1 MAACLLHVLAASN
14 RDRGSVGLLRIEEP
28 SAEMIPLKLRLRNFM
43 CYREDVPPLDFRGIH
58 LACLAGDNGHGKS
71 ALLDAITWALWG
83 RSRAPNDDALIHT
96 GQTEMEV
103 ELEFELEGSRYR
115 VIRKRRAG
123 DARRSGQTALE
134 LQGWTG
140 EQYRSLSEPTVR
152 GTEARLRQLL
162 RLDYDTFINSAFL
175 VQGRA
180 DEFTTKRPGERKQVL
195 ADILGLEVYDRYEE
209 RARARARAC
218 ADRADMLAIE
228 VQQYDEEISRRPL
241 YEEQEREAARQVA
254 DLSEK
259 LRAAERTLEDLR
271 TRQRELLGYRREVE
285 GLTQRL
291 QREEAEAKRL
301 AAQLAEGRERLEAL
315 QAILSEQAAIEQGH
329 RAWQEAQAAVQSWS
343 QRQLEAA
350 QIRAERER
358 AEGEIRSAQAA
369 LQAELRAAEARAQ
382 QLRDQA
388 ARADVL
394 RQTVAQARERLTALE
409 AVRQEE
415 SALRARQAELIDA
428 IAGLRASNGALKAE
442 MEALREK
449 IALLEPAGARC
460 PVCQQPLTDADR
472 ERLLAEWE
480 EEGKGKGVQFRSNS
494 QQAKKLEEERRQ
506 VEDRLAACERE
517 LKEEARWQRQLAQ
530 AEQAL
535 AEAERALD
543 AAVEAEAAVEQLRAR
558 LERGEYAQAERA
570 LREQL
575 AQREQAIG
583 YDATEHA
590 RAVAAVADNA
600 GWAQRYADLQR
611 ALASIDAER
620 RAVEQLIE
628 RQEALAASLADTRAR
643 RDELQERLSEL
654 PQIEARVLEQ
664 DRLTLAL
671 SEQEGEARQR
681 LGAAQQRVAA
691 CEQAVARRA
700 QRAQELEQTR
710 LEQAIYEELR
720 EAFGKRGL
728 QAMIIEAA
736 VPEIEDEANRL
747 LERMSDGRMTIALET
762 QRDTKKGDAIET
774 LDVVIRDE
782 LGVRPYE
789 MLSGGEALRVNFGL
803 RIALSRLLA
812 RRAGT
817 RLQTLFIDEGFG
829 SQDAQGRLRLVE
841 AIQSI
846 QDEFA
851 CILVITHIEEL
862 KDLFPV
868 RIDVVKTAEGTRIH
882 LN

>member
-1 MAACLLHVLAASN
+1 
-14 RDRGSVGLLRIEEP
+14 
-28 SAEMIPLKLRLRNFM
+28 M
-43 CYREDVPPLDFRGIH
+43 CYREDVPPLDLRGIH

-162 RLDYDTFINSAFL
+162 HLDYDTFINSAFL

-180 DEFTTKRPGERKQVL
+180 DEFTTKRPSERKQVL

-218 ADRADMLAIE
+218 AERAEMLALE

-241 YEEQEREAARQVA
+241 YEEQEGEAACQVA
-254 DLSEK
+254 ELSEK

-271 TRQRELLGYRREVE
+271 TRQRELVGYRREVE
-285 GLTQRL
+285 GLTLRL
-291 QREEAEAKRL
+291 QREEAEAQRL
-301 AAQLAEGRERLEAL
+301 VGQLAEGRARLAAL
-315 QAILSEQAAIEQGH
+315 QAILNEQAAIEQGY

-343 QRQLEAA
+343 QRQLAVA

-358 AEGEIRSAQAA
+358 AEGEVRSVQAA
-369 LQAELRAAEARAQ
+369 LQAELRAAEARAK

-388 ARADVL
+388 DRADTW
-394 RQTVAQARERLTALE
+394 RQAVAQARERLTALA
-409 AVRQEE
+409 AVKEE
-415 SALRARQAELIDA
+415 EDGLRARQAELIDA
-428 IAGLRASNGALKAE
+428 IAALRANNGTLKAE

-449 IALLEPAGARC
+449 IVLLEPAGARC
-460 PVCQQPLTDADR
+460 PVCQQPLTDSDR
-472 ERLLAEWE
+472 ERLLVEWDK
-480 EEGKGKGVQFRSNS
+480 EGKEKGARFRSNS
-494 QQAKKLEEERRQ
+494 QQAKQLEEERRQ
-506 VEDRLAACERE
+506 VEGRLAACERE

-535 AEAERALD
+535 AEAERALE
-543 AAVEAEAAVEQLRAR
+543 AAVEAEAEMERLRAR
-558 LERGEYAQAERA
+558 LERGEYAQAEQA
-570 LREQL
+570 LCEQL
-575 AQREQAIG
+575 AQREQAVG

-590 RAVAAVADNA
+590 RAVAAVTDHA

-611 ALASIDAER
+611 ALAGIDAER
-620 RAVEQLIE
+620 RAVEQLSE
-628 RQEALAASLADTRAR
+628 RQEALAANLAETRAR
-643 RDELQERLSEL
+643 RDELQEKLGEL
-654 PQIEARVLEQ
+654 PKIEARVLEQ

-671 SEQEGEARQR
+671 GEQEGEARQR
-681 LGAAQQRVAA
+681 LGAAQQRLAA
-691 CEQAVARRA
+691 CEQAIARRA
-700 QRAQELEQTR
+700 QRAKELEQVR

-868 RIDVVKTAEGTRIH
+868 RIDIVKTAEGTQIH